1 MKKNRC
7 VFSSE
12 ECFQL
17 LSIQNFEGKCNN
29 EVKDVLSIILSCHDA
44 KQVPVSK
51 LSELLIS
58 YIKQFGGKDWND
70 ATGPIRDF
78 LLKLGKT
85 DFELGTI
92 TLPEQLDTLLQIM
105 KLVKDNTP
113 AVAID
118 VMMKKFCMETASTK
132 EFCSNEKTLPSSISA
147 TVDKIIDLSQ
157 QHGWATTKNAALA
170 CFERFR
176 KLSCSFNPK
185 MFRERVKAFQ
195 LIREMVPSSNVDAS
209 F

>member
-1 MKKNRC
+1 M
-7 VFSSE
+7 
-12 ECFQL
+12 
-17 LSIQNFEGKCNN
+17 
-29 EVKDVLSIILSCHDA
+29 SIILSCHDA

-113 AVAID
+113 A
-118 VMMKKFCMETASTK
+118 
-132 EFCSNEKTLPSSISA
+132 SSISA